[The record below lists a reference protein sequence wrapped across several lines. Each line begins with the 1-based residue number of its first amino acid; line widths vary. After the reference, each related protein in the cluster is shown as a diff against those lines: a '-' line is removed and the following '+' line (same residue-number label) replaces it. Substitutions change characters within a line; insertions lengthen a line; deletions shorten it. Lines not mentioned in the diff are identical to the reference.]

1 MAWQARLSLGFEV
14 ESEAENARTVLRHRR
29 HEGPLRVQ
37 KALWPEESGVCHVIL
52 VHPPAGIA
60 GGDALEITVN
70 LAAHSH
76 ALLTTPGAGKW
87 YGSAG
92 PMARQSI
99 HLQVGKDAV
108 LEWLP
113 QEVMLFDRAI
123 ASSET
128 RIDLS
133 DTAGLIAWDMLV
145 IGRQAW
151 QEQFASGRYHNRLTI
166 WQGDT
171 LLVQDQLY
179 IEGGDRWLTS
189 PLGMAGHAV
198 MGVLYLVPPVA
209 YRDHVL
215 LDADIE
221 GMRDLIAR
229 MQMPLAITRLG
240 HVLVARYLGDDPR
253 QCMDGFAGL
262 RARVRRIW
270 WQMDE
275 ALPRIWKT

>member
-1 MAWQARLSLGFEV
+1 MAWQARLSLGFEA
-14 ESEAENARTVLRHRR
+14 ESGAAQARTVLRHRR

-37 KALWPEESGVCHVIL
+37 KALWPEDSGVCHVIL

-60 GGDALEITVN
+60 GGDQLEITVD
-70 LAAHSH
+70 LAAGSH

-92 PMARQSI
+92 PTAAQTI
-99 HLQVGKDAV
+99 HLRVGEDAV

-113 QEVMLFDRAI
+113 QEVMLFDRAMVE
-123 ASSET
+123 SET
-128 RIDLS
+128 RIELAA
-133 DTAGLIAWDMLV
+133 TAGLIAWDMLV

-151 QEQFASGRYHNRLTI
+151 QEQFATGRYHNRFAI
-166 WQGDT
+166 WQDEA

-198 MGVLYLVPPVA
+198 MGVLYLVPPVIH
-209 YRDHVL
+209 RDHAL

-253 QCMDGFAGL
+253 QCMDGLAGL
-262 RARVRRIW
+262 RARVRRLW
-270 WQMDE
+270 WQMAE